1 MYDIESNIFTHIF
14 MFCGFSSFVNLAKD
28 WLNQLYDAY
37 NKSRFLTDFTK
48 GNTSMFEL
56 GTVDQ

>member
-1 MYDIESNIFTHIF
+1 MYDIKFTPIF
-14 MFCGFSSFVNLAKD
+14 MFCGFSSFANLDMD
-28 WLNQLYDAY
+28 WLNQLYNAY
-37 NKSRFLTDFTK
+37 NKSRFLRDFTK